1 MLFIKMRSIPKDNR
15 QMMILSTKT
24 PSPDIDVLIDCLI
37 PDVTKYD
44 KAAQAQGFKYISKR
58 LNLAFVFLYIV
69 IIFQISM
76 IKKPAKFET
85 ALPSIFISL
94 TGIKIKLSATLTA
107 AETTK
112 GIIVCFAKPSACV
125 Q

>member
-1 MLFIKMRSIPKDNR
+1 MRSIPKDNR
-15 QMMILSTKT
+15 QLTTLSTKIDL
-24 PSPDIDVLIDCLI
+24 SDIDVLIDCLI

-44 KAAQAQGFKYISKR
+44 KAAHAQGFKYISKR

-69 IIFQISM
+69 IIFQMSM

-94 TGIKIKLSATLTA
+94 TGIKIKLRATLTA
-107 AETTK
+107 AETAK